1 MSKQYIKTGTGK
13 EVVAK
18 PKIKVFESVSE
29 LETAIANGDVTEGEI
44 VSTKFTDNGTGGDLA
59 ADLQWLAD
67 GLNHV
72 EEILDDMD
80 LDSKQNVEL
89 SETIASETTVEGAL
103 SAINDKADTNAGA
116 IASINS
122 DITTINN
129 KIKNTASA
137 SDQLI
142 PESEIDAKLPVYTLD
157 TTTST
162 LTITLN

>member
-1 MSKQYIKTGTGK
+1 MSKQYIKTSTGK

-59 ADLQWLAD
+59 ADLQWLSD

-103 SAINDKADTNAGA
+103 SAINDKADTNAD
-116 IASINS
+116 
-122 DITTINN
+122 DITTINS
-129 KIKNTASA
+129 KIKSTASA
-137 SDQLI
+137 SDKLI